1 MNKNKMYWSVMG
13 IEPNPDE
20 KVFSEK
26 KLKSNLIDLIKI
38 YEFNN
43 VVTAI
48 RQIKEEY
55 PEICKLNINLF
66 MK

>member
-1 MNKNKMYWSVMG
+1 MNKNKMYWSAMG
-13 IEPNPDE
+13 IEPNPDD

-26 KLKSNLIDLIKI
+26 NLKSNLIDLIKI